1 MSPTSRSQ
9 GTTFTVGG
17 QPHSSL
23 AFHTGRLDHL
33 FLETAA
39 AFADRPAVSAG
50 DGELTYQELD
60 SRAEAIALRLREL
73 GAGPGV
79 IVGLYTTRSTHMVV
93 GLVGI
98 AKSGAAY
105 LPIDQTSPAE
115 RVRWLL
121 EDSGAPIVVA
131 ESAQLGDLEGYAGAV
146 LVVDEPGDEP
156 PATLAHDG
164 DDSDLAYVI
173 YTSGSTG
180 TPKGVMVEHRSV
192 ARLFESTRAS
202 FEFDEHDTWTL
213 FHSIAFDF
221 SVWELWGALLHGG
234 RVVVVPHDTARS
246 PSEFLAL
253 LREQAVTVLNQT
265 PSAFRQLV
273 ALGAADLPALRLVV
287 LGGERLD
294 VAMLEP
300 WVAAH
305 GAERPQLVNMYG
317 ITEVTVH
324 ASYRPI
330 AATDLARPERSP
342 IGDPLPDLRF
352 LVLDPG
358 GAPVEDG
365 LPGELSIAGPGVARG
380 YLGRDDLTA
389 ERFSVLPDS
398 GERAFRTGDRV
409 VREGDE
415 HVYLGRVDDQIKMRG
430 YRIEPREIEVV
441 VERDPRV
448 SACVVAVRDYGD
460 GDARLVAYVVP
471 PAGVDGGEE
480 WRRAVQRDLD
490 ERVAAELPP
499 HMCPSAWAAIDALP
513 MTPNGKVD
521 RRALPAPPQAAPPTP
536 DGLSSTEAQIAEI
549 WRSVDVVAESPDDD
563 FFDVGG
569 TSLAVVRLLSEI
581 NSTFGTDLDIMVL
594 LDGVTVAGL
603 ATSVDAALAQ

>member
-1 MSPTSRSQ
+1 VNVIDGEQPDPPPAYHTSR
-9 GTTFTVGG
+9 
-17 QPHSSL
+17 L
-23 AFHTGRLDHL
+23 DRL
-33 FLETAA
+33 FQETAA
-39 AFADRPAVSAG
+39 AHADRLAVSAP
-50 DGELTYQELD
+50 DGELSYRELD
-60 SRAEAIALRLREL
+60 ARADGVARRLRAS

-79 IVGLYTTRSTHMVV
+79 VVGLCTTRSTHMVV

-98 AKSGAAY
+98 VKSGAAY
-105 LPIDQTSPAE
+105 LPIDPSSPAE

-121 EDSGAPIVVA
+121 ADSGAAIVVA
-131 ESAQLGDLEGYAGAV
+131 ESAQLADLDGYAGH
-146 LVVDEPGDEP
+146 LVVIDEPAEEERVDGET
-156 PATLAHDG
+156 PAQDG

-192 ARLFESTRAS
+192 ARLFESTADA
-202 FEFDEHDTWTL
+202 FGFDENDTWTL

-234 RVVVVPHDTARS
+234 RLVVVPHDTARS
-246 PSEFLAL
+246 PAELLAL
-253 LREQAVTVLNQT
+253 LEAQAVTVLNQT

-273 ALGAADLPALRLVV
+273 TAGFAELPALRLVI

-300 WVAAH
+300 WIAAR
-305 GAERPQLVNMYG
+305 GDERPQLVNMYG

-330 AATDLARPERSP
+330 VAADLERPGISP

-352 LVLDPG
+352 LVLDPD

-365 LPGELSIAGPGVARG
+365 QPGELSIAGPGVARG

-389 ERFSVLPDS
+389 ERFSVLPQS
-398 GERAFRTGDRV
+398 GAAAFRTGDRV
-409 VREGDE
+409 ARDGGE

-430 YRIEPREIEVV
+430 YRIEPREVEVV
-441 VERDPRV
+441 VERHPHV
-448 SACVVAVRDYGD
+448 SACVVATRDYGD
-460 GDARLVAYVVP
+460 GDVRLVAYVAP
-471 PAGVDGGEE
+471 PAGIDGGED
-480 WRRAVQRDLD
+480 WRRLVQDDLD

-499 HMCPSAWAAIDALP
+499 HMCPSVYVAIDALP

-521 RRALPAPPQAAPPTP
+521 RGALPAPPAAASPA
-536 DGLSSTEAQIAEI
+536 GEELSSTEAQIAEV
-549 WRSVDVVAESPDDD
+549 WRAVDVDATSRDDD

-581 NSTFGTDLDIMVL
+581 NSRFGTDLDIMVL
-594 LDGVTVAGL
+594 LDGVTIAGL
-603 ATSVDAALAQ
+603 AGSVDEALAQAIH